1 MSKVV
6 LHTLP
11 LIARRF
17 GKVLLTL
24 VFCLLCATTLV
35 RSKLPST
42 LQSVLENG
50 QLVVISRN
58 GPTTWYEGPN
68 GYTGF
73 DYEIASEFA
82 KSLGVELV
90 IQDEENLAV
99 MINKVGAGKA
109 HFAAAGL
116 TVTPKRSEKVNFSQ
130 PYLHVTQQLIYRAG
144 EPKPSSIQDLI
155 GKNIL
160 VVGNSSHAENLSRL
174 RQSVPQLRW
183 EERSDLEMLDLLEM
197 VHSGKIDY
205 TIIDSNSYEINST
218 LYPKALVAFDISEP
232 EGLAWAFPKSK
243 DLSLYNKA
251 QAYFDQLHAS
261 GGFETTHDTYYG
273 HLGEINYS
281 GALLFTHR
289 LKSRLPKWEEQL
301 KAAAEKESLDWQ
313 LLAALSYQESHW
325 NPSAISPT
333 GVRGFMMLTQDTAKD
348 LGVDNRLDA
357 EQSIY
362 GGARYFRNI
371 HSRIPE
377 RIQEPDRT
385 WLALAAYN
393 VGMGHLEDARI
404 LTEHHGGNPD
414 KWADVMQNLPLLA
427 KRQYYKHLAH
437 GYARGWEA
445 VDYVQNIRNFHTI
458 IAWYGV
464 EKNRLHEI
472 ELAQQEQSEPE
483 FESFSPVVLEAVK
496 NISSSAL

>member
-11 LIARRF
+11 LIARRL

-24 VFCLLCATTLV
+24 VFCALCATTLV
-35 RSKLPST
+35 KDKVPST
-42 LQSVLENG
+42 LESVLERG
-50 QLVVISRN
+50 ELVIISRN
-58 GPTTWYEGPN
+58 GPTTYYEGPN

-73 DYEIASEFA
+73 DYEIANEFA
-82 KSLGVELV
+82 KYLGVKLV

-99 MINKVGAGKA
+99 MINNVRAGKA

-116 TVTPKRSEKVNFSQ
+116 TVTPKRAEKVNFTQ
-130 PYLHVTQQLIYRAG
+130 PYLEVTQQLIYRAG
-144 EPKPSSIQDLI
+144 ERKPTSVEDLV
-155 GKNIL
+155 GKNIM
-160 VVGNSSHAENLSRL
+160 VVGNSSHAENLHRL
-174 RQSVPQLRW
+174 RQSVPELRW

-205 TIIDSNSYEINST
+205 TIVDSNSYEINST

-232 EGLAWAFPKSK
+232 EHLAWAFPKSK

-251 QAYFDQLHAS
+251 EAFFDNIKEN
-261 GGFETTHDTYYG
+261 GGIDSTMDTFYG

-289 LKSRLPKWEEQL
+289 LKTRLPKWQDKL
-301 KAAAEKESLDWQ
+301 KSAAEKESLDWQ

-325 NPSAISPT
+325 NPSAKSPT
-333 GVRGFMMLTQDTAKD
+333 GVRGFMMLTQNTAKD
-348 LGVDNRLDA
+348 VGVSNRLDA
-357 EQSIY
+357 EESIF
-362 GGARYFRNI
+362 GGARYFRSI
-371 HSRIPE
+371 HARIPE

-393 VGMGHLEDARI
+393 VGLGHLEDARI

-414 KWADVMQNLPLLA
+414 KWTDVMQNLPLLA

-445 VDYVQNIRNFHTI
+445 VDYVQNIRNFHAI
-458 IAWYGV
+458 IAWYEV
-464 EKNRLHEI
+464 EKNRLEEI
-472 ELAQQEQSEPE
+472 ELAQQELSEPE

-496 NISSSAL
+496 NISGSAL